1 MDFGRGQ
8 NEWASFELPFIYPK
22 QRSEIKFEGNKRKE
36 KKIIPLNF
44 YLVNAF
50 VCDRWSVM
58 QD

>member
-1 MDFGRGQ
+1 MSGLVL
-8 NEWASFELPFIYPK
+8 NYPSYSVYPK